1 MNPLHLSRHLSGR
14 RLGLLLL
21 TAAMAGGYVSL
32 PPAVSAQTLSEQS
45 QVIVEPLFEYP
56 SPPEN
61 MEDLQQRSEWLL
73 MNFWDKMDFK
83 KKAAVD
89 QNALNHAFGIY
100 VLAMQWAPADAV
112 KSSVGALL
120 KKLSKNPTLSVQF
133 TKAAEENLYGPRASL
148 WGDEIYAQF
157 LRAASTNKKVDKSR
171 REKYASKLK
180 TIESSLKG
188 QNAPEFKFI
197 RPDGSEGIYFPM
209 ATPTLI
215 VFGNPDTPDMR
226 LTRLRMDTNVT
237 FSRLLTSGKVNVLF
251 ILPTAPPADWGK
263 AGEGFP
269 AGMTLGASVEA
280 ADKYDLKMDPACY
293 VIDSKGKIADR
304 ILDLS
309 TAITTLTEL
318 VE

>member
-1 MNPLHLSRHLSGR
+1 MKTLHVSRHLSGR
-14 RLGLLLL
+14 RPGLFLL
-21 TAAMAGGYVSL
+21 TVAVAGWSMCMC
-32 PPAVSAQTLSEQS
+32 PAITAQTRTEQS
-45 QVIVEPLFEYP
+45 QVILEPLFEYP

-73 MNFWDKMDFK
+73 THFWDKMDFK

-100 VLAMQWAPADAV
+100 VLAMQWASADAV
-112 KSSVGALL
+112 NSSVGTLL
-120 KKLSKNPTLSVQF
+120 KNLSKNPTLCVQF
-133 TKAAEENLYGPRASL
+133 TKAAEENLYGPRATL
-148 WGDEIYAQF
+148 WGDEIYAKF
-157 LRAASTNKKVDKSR
+157 LRSASTNKKVDKSR
-171 REKYASKLK
+171 RDKYAAKLK
-180 TIESSLKG
+180 PIESSLKG
-188 QNAPEFKFI
+188 QKAPEFKFI
-197 RPDGSEGIYFPM
+197 RPDGSEGLYFPM

-237 FSRLLTSGKVNVLF
+237 FSGLLSFGKVNVLF
-251 ILPTAPPADWGK
+251 ILPSAPPDDWKK
-263 AGEGFP
+263 AGVGFP
-269 AGMTLGASVEA
+269 GGMTLGASAEA

-304 ILDLS
+304 NLDVG
-309 TAITTLTEL
+309 TAIITLTKL